1 MNYKELLFNKDK
13 ALTFY
18 PDLAVILNEYDKHL
32 VKIGYEINGKK
43 WKSKQCGLNAAIV
56 VNQINYWN
64 ELNEK
69 LKSKKHFK
77 DGYYWTYHAYDKWA
91 KEDFPFWS
99 GDTVRRAVKFLE
111 DIGLVISTNE
121 YNSWAADNTK
131 WYRIDFEKLQE
142 IINIVEKL
150 RKEIQENEIEKQV
163 ADTVNADCGCVLA
176 SCTDGLGSVPKAIPE
191 ITSEN
196 TNRDY
201 SSEITPNS
209 FSNEKDNSQETWES
223 YNSHFPE
230 EQKNESCISMSLGV
244 KQKQSKEKP
253 LKDMPTRA
261 KEIADSLVDD
271 TELSEGVQ
279 QCITY
284 FLEKYKRKNRKEHL
298 PLRNETLQS
307 VVEVMLSSLT
317 VPHDENLEN
326 RYQCVFYPLVS
337 EASEWEDRKEV
348 IDKYF
353 DTDFREKCDY
363 SLVHFTQRDIIT
375 HVMQKCNIGEDTYW
389 FYSESVD

>member
-18 PDLAVILNEYDKHL
+18 PDLAVILNEYDKYL
-32 VKIGYEINGKK
+32 VKIGYEVNGKK
-43 WKSKQCGLNAAIV
+43 WKSKQCGLNAAII

-142 IINIVEKL
+142 IINIVEEL
-150 RKEIQENEIEKQV
+150 RKERQGNEDEKQV
-163 ADTVNADCGCVLA
+163 ADTVNADCGYVMA
-176 SCTDGLGSVPKAIPE
+176 SCIDGLGSVHKAVPE
-191 ITSEN
+191 ITPKN

-201 SSEITPNS
+201 STENTSNS
-209 FSNEKDNSQETWES
+209 FSEEKDNSKDTLEL
-223 YNSHFPE
+223 YNSPVSE
-230 EQKNESCISMSLGV
+230 KQESDSRISMSLGV

-261 KEIADSLVDD
+261 KEIADSFVDD
-271 TELSEGVQ
+271 SELSEGVRE
-279 QCITY
+279 CIAY
-284 FLEKYKRKNRKEHL
+284 FLEKYKRKNHKEHL

-307 VVEVMLSSLT
+307 VVEVVLSSLT
-317 VPHDENLEN
+317 VPHDEDLEN

-337 EASEWEDRKEV
+337 EASGWEDRKEV

-353 DTDFREKCDY
+353 DTEFREKCDY

-375 HVMQKCNIGEDTYW
+375 HVMQKCSIGEDIYW
-389 FYSESVD
+389 FYSESTD

>member
-18 PDLAVILNEYDKHL
+18 PDLAVILNEYDKYL
-32 VKIGYEINGKK
+32 VKIGYEINEKK

-99 GDTVRRAVKFLE
+99 GDTVRRSIKFLE

-150 RKEIQENEIEKQV
+150 RKETQENEIEKRV
-163 ADTVNADCGCVLA
+163 ADTVNADCGCVMA

-201 SSEITPNS
+201 STKITPNS
-209 FSNEKDNSQETWES
+209 FSNEKDNSQETWELH
-223 YNSHFPE
+223 NSHFPE
-230 EQKNESCISMSLGV
+230 EQKNESRISMSLGV

-261 KEIADSLVDD
+261 KDIADNLVDD
-271 TELSEGVQ
+271 AELSEGMQ
-279 QCITY
+279 ECIVY
-284 FLEKYKRKNRKEHL
+284 FLEKYKRKNHKEHL

-317 VPHDENLEN
+317 VPHDEDSEN

-353 DTDFREKCDY
+353 DTEFREKCDY
-363 SLVHFTQRDIIT
+363 SLVHFTQRDVIT
-375 HVMQKCNIGEDTYW
+375 HVMQKCSIGEDIYW

>member
-18 PDLAVILNEYDKHL
+18 PDLAVILNEYDKYL

-142 IINIVEKL
+142 IINIVEEL
-150 RKEIQENEIEKQV
+150 RKERREDEIEEQV
-163 ADTVNADCGCVLA
+163 ADTVNADCGCVMA
-176 SCTDGLGSVPKAIPE
+176 SCIDGLGSVPKAVPE
-191 ITSEN
+191 ITTEN

-209 FSNEKDNSQETWES
+209 FSNEKDNSQETWELH
-223 YNSHFPE
+223 NSHFPE
-230 EQKNESCISMSLGV
+230 EQKNESRISMSLGV
-244 KQKQSKEKP
+244 KQKQSKEKT
-253 LKDMPTRA
+253 LRDMPTRA
-261 KEIADSLVDD
+261 KEIADSIVDD
-271 TELSEGVQ
+271 MELSEGVQ
-279 QCITY
+279 QCIDY
-284 FLEKYKRKNRKEHL
+284 ILEKYKRKNRKEHL

-317 VPHDENLEN
+317 VPHDEDLEN

-375 HVMQKCNIGEDTYW
+375 HVMQKCSIGEDIYW

>member
-18 PDLAVILNEYDKHL
+18 PELAVILNEYDKYL
-32 VKIGYEINGKK
+32 VKIRYEINGKK

-209 FSNEKDNSQETWES
+209 FSNEKDNSQETWELH
-223 YNSHFPE
+223 NSHFPE
-230 EQKNESCISMSLGV
+230 EQKNESRISMSLGV

-261 KEIADSLVDD
+261 KEIADNLVDD
-271 TELSEGVQ
+271 IELSEGVRE
-279 QCITY
+279 CIAY

-317 VPHDENLEN
+317 VPHDEDFEN

-353 DTDFREKCDY
+353 DTEFREKCDY

-375 HVMQKCNIGEDTYW
+375 HVMQKCSIGGDTYW

>member
-18 PDLAVILNEYDKHL
+18 PDLAVILNEYDKYL
-32 VKIGYEINGKK
+32 VKIGYEVNGKK
-43 WKSKQCGLNAAIV
+43 WKSKRCGLNAAIV

-77 DGYYWTYHAYDKWA
+77 NGYYWTYHAYDKWA

-99 GDTVRRAVKFLE
+99 DDTVRRAVKFLE
-111 DIGLVISTNE
+111 DIRLVISTDE
-121 YNSWAADNTK
+121 YNSWKADNTK

-142 IINIVEKL
+142 IINIVEEL
-150 RKEIQENEIEKQV
+150 RKERREDEIEEQV
-163 ADTVNADCGCVLA
+163 ADTVNADCGCVMA
-176 SCTDGLGSVPKAIPE
+176 SCIDGLGSVPKAVPE
-191 ITSEN
+191 ITPKN

-201 SSEITPNS
+201 NTENTPNS
-209 FSNEKDNSQETWES
+209 FSNEKDNSKETLELHNSPVPEKQES
-223 YNSHFPE
+223 DSR
-230 EQKNESCISMSLGV
+230 ISMSLGV

-261 KEIADSLVDD
+261 KEIADSIVDD

-279 QCITY
+279 QCIAY
-284 FLEKYKRKNRKEHL
+284 ILEKYKRKNRKEHL

-317 VPHDENLEN
+317 VPHDEDLEN

-353 DTDFREKCDY
+353 DTEFREKCDY
-363 SLVHFTQRDIIT
+363 SLIHFTQRDIIT
-375 HVMQKCNIGEDTYW
+375 HVMQKCSIGEDTYW

>member
-18 PDLAVILNEYDKHL
+18 PDLAVILNEYDKYL
-32 VKIGYEINGKK
+32 VKIGYEVNGKK

-111 DIGLVISTNE
+111 DIRLVISTDE
-121 YNSWAADNTK
+121 YNSWKADNTK
-131 WYRIDFEKLQE
+131 WYRIDFGKLQE
-142 IINIVEKL
+142 IINIVEEL
-150 RKEIQENEIEKQV
+150 RKERQEDEIEEQV
-163 ADTVNADCGCVLA
+163 ADTVNADCGRVMA
-176 SCTDGLGSVPKAIPE
+176 SCIDGLGSVPKAVPE
-191 ITSEN
+191 ITTEN
-196 TNRDY
+196 TIRDY
-201 SSEITPNS
+201 IPENTPNS
-209 FSNEKDNSQETWES
+209 FSDEKDNSKETLELHNSPVTEKQESES
-223 YNSHFPE
+223 R
-230 EQKNESCISMSLGV
+230 ISMSLGV
-244 KQKQSKEKP
+244 KQKQSKERP

-261 KEIADSLVDD
+261 KEIADNLVGD

-279 QCITY
+279 ECIAY

-375 HVMQKCNIGEDTYW
+375 HVMQKCSIGEDIYW

>member
-13 ALTFY
+13 VLTFY
-18 PDLAVILNEYDKHL
+18 PELAVILNEYDKYL

-163 ADTVNADCGCVLA
+163 ADAVNADCGCVLA
-176 SCTDGLGSVPKAIPE
+176 SCTDGLGSVSKAIPE
-191 ITSEN
+191 ITPEN

-209 FSNEKDNSQETWES
+209 FSNEKENSQETWELH
-223 YNSHFPE
+223 NSHFPE

-253 LKDMPTRA
+253 LRDMPTRA
-261 KEIADSLVDD
+261 KEIADNLVDD
-271 TELSEGVQ
+271 IELSDGVQ
-279 QCITY
+279 ECISY
-284 FLEKYKRKNRKEHL
+284 FLEKYKQKNRKEHL

-317 VPHDENLEN
+317 VPHDEDLEN

-337 EASEWEDRKEV
+337 EASEWEDGKEV

-375 HVMQKCNIGEDTYW
+375 HVMQKCSIGEGVYW

>member
-111 DIGLVISTNE
+111 DIRLVISTDE
-121 YNSWAADNTK
+121 YNSWKADNTK

-163 ADTVNADCGCVLA
+163 ADTVNADYGCVLA

-209 FSNEKDNSQETWES
+209 FSNEKDNSQETWELH
-223 YNSHFPE
+223 NSHFPE
-230 EQKNESCISMSLGV
+230 EQKNESRISMSLGV

-253 LKDMPTRA
+253 LRDILTRA

-279 QCITY
+279 ECISY
-284 FLEKYKRKNRKEHL
+284 FLEKYKRKNHREHL

-307 VVEVMLSSLT
+307 VAEVMLSSLT

-375 HVMQKCNIGEDTYW
+375 HVMQKCSIGEDIYW

>member
-1 MNYKELLFNKDK
+1 MAKVKNEHYITIQEFMVNDLELSGNELIAYALIYGFSQDGESYFKGSLSYVAKWLNCSK
-13 ALTFY
+13 AT
-18 PDLAVILNEYDKHL
+18 ACTILN
-32 VKIGYEINGKK
+32 
-43 WKSKQCGLNAAIV
+43 
-56 VNQINYWN
+56 
-64 ELNEK
+64 K
-69 LKSKKHFK
+69 LAD
-77 DGYYWTYHAYDKWA
+77 DG
-91 KEDFPFWS
+91 
-99 GDTVRRAVKFLE
+99 FLE
-111 DIGLVISTNE
+111 KKEKNVNGVRLCDYTAYPIDE
-121 YNSWAADNTK
+121 NTLSEIK
-131 WYRIDFEKLQE
+131 EKKKE
-142 IINIVEKL
+142 
-150 RKEIQENEIEKQV
+150 RKEKEKAERYAKKLNTTSKNRKGYSKNLNGSSKNLNGGIQKTLTHNTTDILDDIKDENID
-163 ADTVNADCGCVLA
+163 DTIA
-176 SCTDGLGSVPKAIPE
+176 
-191 ITSEN
+191 
-196 TNRDY
+196 
-201 SSEITPNS
+201 NS
-209 FSNEKDNSQETWES
+209 FSNEKDNSKETLELH
-223 YNSHFPE
+223 NSHFPK
-230 EQKNESCISMSLGV
+230 EQKNESHISVSLGV
-244 KQKQSKEKP
+244 KQKQPKEKP

-261 KEIADSLVDD
+261 KEMADNLVDD

-279 QCITY
+279 ECIAY

-375 HVMQKCNIGEDTYW
+375 HVMQKCYIGEDVYW

>member
-1 MNYKELLFNKDK
+1 MNATTKLLLSSKNNIPIN
-13 ALTFY
+13 TQ
-18 PDLAVILNEYDKHL
+18 LAVEIGLNE
-32 VKIGYEINGKK
+32 
-43 WKSKQCGLNAAIV
+43 AIV
-56 VNQINYWN
+56 LRQV
-64 ELNEK
+64 
-69 LKSKKHFK
+69 
-77 DGYYWTYHAYDKWA
+77 YYWVEHYEAENKNFIDGKYWVYNSVKQWRSDNFPFMSEKTIERAFSSLRKKNLILVGDYSQDRMKRPNWYTINDKEFDKLIKKITGMDDNLGEQEEEN
-91 KEDFPFWS
+91 KEDGKENGTNSPNAVRQNDCMQS
-99 GDTVRRAVKFLE
+99 DTPTE
-111 DIGLVISTNE
+111 C
-121 YNSWAADNTK
+121 YNIYNNINNT
-131 WYRIDFEKLQE
+131 Y
-142 IINIVEKL
+142 
-150 RKEIQENEIEKQV
+150 
-163 ADTVNADCGCVLA
+163 T
-176 SCTDGLGSVPKAIPE
+176 
-191 ITSEN
+191 EN
-196 TNRDY
+196 TNRDC

-209 FSNEKDNSQETWES
+209 FSKEKDNSQETWELH
-223 YNSHFPE
+223 NSHFPE
-230 EQKNESCISMSLGV
+230 EQKNESHISVSLGV
-244 KQKQSKEKP
+244 KQKQPKEKP

-261 KEIADSLVDD
+261 KEMADNLVDD

-279 QCITY
+279 ECIAY

-375 HVMQKCNIGEDTYW
+375 HVMQKCYIGEDVYW

>member
-18 PDLAVILNEYDKHL
+18 PELAVILNEYDKYL

-176 SCTDGLGSVPKAIPE
+176 SCTGGLGSVPKAIPE

-209 FSNEKDNSQETWES
+209 FSNEKDNSQETWELH
-223 YNSHFPE
+223 NSHFPE
-230 EQKNESCISMSLGV
+230 EQKNESHISMSLGV

-261 KEIADSLVDD
+261 KEMADNLVDD

-279 QCITY
+279 ECIAY

-353 DTDFREKCDY
+353 DTDFREKCDC
-363 SLVHFTQRDIIT
+363 SLVHFTQREIIT
-375 HVMQKCNIGEDTYW
+375 HVMQKCSIGEDVYW